1 MTMNAAIEKL
11 LEAIVADYV
20 AWHNVESVHEHK
32 REGKLRMIENFKNKL
47 SVKSGK
53 KYIKVISDDSVWG
66 FIVNTADDPQ
76 FRYGDILK
84 AAGWATPARNSARGN
99 VFGEYSVAW
108 TGPQASKAR
117 LWTCCFLM

>member
-11 LEAIVADYV
+11 FETIVADYV
-20 AWHNVESVHEHK
+20 AWHNVESVHDHK
-32 REGKLRMIENFKNKL
+32 REVKLRMIENFKNKL

-66 FIVNTADDPQ
+66 FIVNTPDDPQ

-108 TGPQASKAR
+108 TGPHYLR
-117 LWTCCFLM
+117 